1 MNKTWENLHTL
12 HLFGLYSNQ
21 KVVYF
26 HCHCCQRRTEIPLVL
41 PSVVVVAVALKK
53 VAALYKRHAKC
64 LPMTKNGDA
73 SAAKYFCSFV
83 FDGEKIENTV
93 NYALR
98 TA

>member
-21 KVVYF
+21 KVVHF

-53 VAALYKRHAKC
+53 VAALYKRRAKC

>member
-53 VAALYKRHAKC
+53 VAALYKRRAKC

-93 NYALR
+93 NKN
-98 TA
+98 

>member
-53 VAALYKRHAKC
+53 VAALYKRRAKC

-83 FDGEKIENTV
+83 FDGEKTENTV